1 MVRMSKEVKKG
12 LRREAMKS
20 IRVAFQIMDESTS
33 LEILERR
40 YRVLCG
46 KIYMCGDLGVIDYDY
61 QMLMIDLAV
70 DHLVNFKVNL
80 SPFNKEV
87 A

>member
-40 YRVLCG
+40 YRIYVERFICVVILVLLITIIRC
-46 KIYMCGDLGVIDYDY
+46 
-61 QMLMIDLAV
+61 
-70 DHLVNFKVNL
+70 
-80 SPFNKEV
+80 
-87 A
+87 

>member
-1 MVRMSKEVKKG
+1 
-12 LRREAMKS
+12 
-20 IRVAFQIMDESTS
+20 
-33 LEILERR
+33 
-40 YRVLCG
+40 
-46 KIYMCGDLGVIDYDY
+46 MCGDLGVIDYDY

-80 SPFNKEV
+80 SRFNNEV